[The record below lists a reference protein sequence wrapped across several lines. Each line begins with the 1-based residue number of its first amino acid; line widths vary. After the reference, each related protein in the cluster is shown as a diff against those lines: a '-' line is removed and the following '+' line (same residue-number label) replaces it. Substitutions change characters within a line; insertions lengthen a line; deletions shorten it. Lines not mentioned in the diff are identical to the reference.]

1 MARSINSPG
10 VQITEIDLSTNT
22 QPAVGTSI
30 FVAGFSPQGP
40 TDEVL
45 NVTSVSEL
53 EQIYGTPTTPA
64 ERYFYYS
71 CREILNSPATL
82 LTTRLPYGSGLGA
95 GFNNEQYSALLY
107 PVLSSSNAFSIG
119 KPVYTDLTEEEYLKI
134 VQGNIAWS
142 TLGSTTTGISIQT
155 VLSSVTFNTTT
166 SAGLLAQIQA
176 IDPTPETYSIEY
188 TSASTGTFTFQ
199 VTTSAVIT
207 TYGSSVPSF
216 DGTNLNAGIVVL
228 NKVQTASNEKFEG
241 YYVAITDNSN
251 IGPGTDF
258 TSVDTVLG
266 LTATNNFYQ
275 IPSTRFGFALSGTI
289 DQAGQ
294 NSISEIVESIPT
306 YNFNDPY
313 YNDSVIVTVFKVRS
327 SIYEPQTLAASLV
340 ESHIGSLD
348 STKKTLAGGTG
359 GIQQTY
365 FIQDIIDKNSVN
377 IQLLVNPAISQR
389 TDWSNVGTTTPKYS
403 VRRTDSSLATFGIF
417 SPTYITSN
425 KQVGKVANKLSRA
438 LTLIE
443 SNETINVDVVVD
455 AGLSTTG
462 SNTEDEYI
470 DSAYI
475 NIDNLKLENSDIQSK
490 WRSITNTFVNFAQNT
505 RKDCI
510 FVSDPIRQIF
520 VNGIDTKTL
529 SVRTNSFAENIFK
542 PLKASYGSINSS
554 YAAAYGNWI
563 KAYDIYLDRAAW
575 LPASGYIAAV
585 YARTDSNAQPW
596 IAPAGFTRGTLPNV
610 LDLGFNPN
618 QKQRDFLYTAS
629 INPVVFFT
637 GDGFVVFGQKTLQTK
652 PSAFDRI
659 NVRRLFLTLE
669 KAVLRTLKYFVF
681 EPNTTETRTR
691 LTNTIQPIFENAK
704 NTEGLY
710 DYLIVCDE
718 RNNPTGSIDN
728 NELKVD
734 IYLKPTR
741 AAEFILVNFIA
752 TRTGQSF
759 EELI

>member
-10 VQITEIDLSTNT
+10 VQITEIDLSTNV
-22 QPAVGTSI
+22 QPSVGTSI
-30 FVAGFSPQGP
+30 FVTGFAPQGP
-40 TDEVL
+40 TDEVI
-45 NVTSVSEL
+45 NITSVSEL
-53 EQIYGTPTTPA
+53 EQIYGTPTNPA

-71 CREILNSPATL
+71 CREILNSPSTL

-107 PVLSSSNAFSIG
+107 PVERVGSQFQVGRPIHQ
-119 KPVYTDLTEEEYLKI
+119 VLTEEDYLKI
-134 VQGNIAWS
+134 AQGNVVWS
-142 TLGSTTTGISIQT
+142 TLTNTVTGFTTT
-155 VLSSVTFNTTT
+155 VVNSSVTATSQT
-166 SAGLLAQIQA
+166 SAAVFAQIQA
-176 IDPTPETYSIEY
+176 IDPTPATYSIEY
-188 TSASTGTFTFQ
+188 TSVSSVVFTFQ
-199 VTTSAVIT
+199 TTVTGISSSA
-207 TYGSSVPSF
+207 GSSIPSF
-216 DGTNLNAGIVVL
+216 NGVNLNAGLVVL
-228 NKVQTASNEKFEG
+228 NRVQTTSNEKFEG

-258 TSVDTVLG
+258 TSVNTVLG
-266 LTATNNFYQ
+266 LTANNNFYTV
-275 IPSTRFGFALSGTI
+275 PTTRFGIALSGTI
-289 DQAGQ
+289 AQAGQ

-313 YNDSVIVTVFKVRS
+313 YNDSVIVTVFKIRS

-365 FIQDIIDKNSVN
+365 FIQDIIDKNSLN
-377 IQLLVNPAISQR
+377 IQLLVNPAISER
-389 TDWSNVGTTTPKYS
+389 TDWSDLSANVPKYD
-403 VRRTDSSLATFGIF
+403 VRRTDSSLAAFGTFV
-417 SPTYITSN
+417 PTYTTTKKLI
-425 KQVGKVANKLSRA
+425 GKVAEKVSRA
-438 LTLIE
+438 LALVE

-455 AGLSTTG
+455 GGLSTVG
-462 SNTEDEYI
+462 AVTEDEYT
-470 DSAYI
+470 DNVYI
-475 NIDNLKLENSDIQSK
+475 TPETLKQSNSDIQIK
-490 WRSITNTFVNFAQNT
+490 WKAITDLFINFTQNT

-510 FVSDPIRQIF
+510 YLSDPIRQIF

-529 SVRTNSFAENIFK
+529 SVKGNTFSENIFK
-542 PLKASYGSINSS
+542 PLKASYGALNSS
-554 YAAAYGNWI
+554 YAAAYGNWVKSFDPYI
-563 KAYDIYLDRAAW
+563 DKAVW
-575 LPASGYIAAV
+575 LPASGFVGAI
-585 YARTDSNAQPW
+585 YARTDANAQPW
-596 IAPAGFTRGTLPNV
+596 IAPAGLTRGLITNV
-610 LDLGFNPN
+610 IDLGFNPN

-629 INPVVFFT
+629 INPIVFFN

-652 PSAFDRI
+652 PSAFDRV
-659 NVRRLFLTLE
+659 NVRRLFLSLE
-669 KAVLRTLKYFVF
+669 KAVLKSLKYFVF
-681 EPNTTETRTR
+681 EPNSSETRTR
-691 LTNTIQPIFENAK
+691 LTNSIQPIFENAK

-718 RNNPTGSIDN
+718 RNNTSATIDN

-752 TRTGQSF
+752 TRTGQNF

>member
-10 VQITEIDLSTNT
+10 VQITEIDLSTNI
-22 QPAVGTSI
+22 QPAVGTSV
-30 FVAGFSPQGP
+30 FVAGYAPQGP

-45 NVTSVSEL
+45 NVTSASEL

-107 PVLSSSNAFSIG
+107 PVASSGNTFNVG
-119 KPVYTDLTEEEYLKI
+119 QPVHKVLTEEQYLKI
-134 VQGNIAWS
+134 VQGNITWS
-142 TLGSTTTGISIQT
+142 TLGTTATALSIQPT
-155 VLSSVTFNTTT
+155 LSSVSFT
-166 SAGLLAQIQA
+166 SATSAALFAQIQQ
-176 IDPTPETYSIEY
+176 IDPTPATYSVEY
-188 TSASTGTFTFQ
+188 TSSTTGIFTFQ
-199 VTTSAVIT
+199 VNTSSVVT
-207 TYGSSVPSF
+207 TYNSSTPSF

-228 NKVQTASNEKFEG
+228 NKVQTTSNEKFEG

-258 TSVDTVLG
+258 TSVNTVLG
-266 LTATNNFYQ
+266 LTGNNSFYQ

-289 DQAGQ
+289 EQAGQ

-365 FIQDIIDKNSVN
+365 FIQDIIDKNSIN
-377 IQLLVNPAISQR
+377 IQLLVNPSISQR
-389 TDWSNVGTTTPKYS
+389 TDWSSLGSTTPKYS
-403 VRRTDSSLATFGIF
+403 VRRTDSSLATFGTF
-417 SPTYITSN
+417 SPTYITTQ
-425 KQVGKVANKLSRA
+425 KQIGKVADKLSRA
-438 LTLIE
+438 LVLIE
-443 SNETINVDVVVD
+443 SNETINVDVIVD
-455 AGLSTTG
+455 AGLSTIG
-462 SNTEDEYI
+462 SNTEEEYI

-475 NIDNLKLENSDIQSK
+475 NTDSLKSENSDIQTK
-490 WRSITNTFVNFAQNT
+490 WRNITNAFVNFAQNT

-510 FVSDPIRQIF
+510 FISDPIRQIF

-542 PLKASYGSINSS
+542 PLKVSYGSINSS
-554 YAAAYGNWI
+554 YAAAYGNWV
-563 KAYDIYLDRAAW
+563 KNYDTYLDRAAW
-575 LPASGYIAAV
+575 IPASGYIAAV
-585 YARTDSNAQPW
+585 YARTDANAQPW
-596 IAPAGFTRGTLPNV
+596 IAPAGFTRGTLTNV

-659 NVRRLFLTLE
+659 NVRRLFLSLE

-691 LTNTIQPIFENAK
+691 LVNTVQPIFENAK

-718 RNNPTGSIDN
+718 RNNSANSIDN

>member
-10 VQITEIDLSTNT
+10 VQITEIDLSTNI
-22 QPAVGTSI
+22 QPAVGTSV
-30 FVAGFSPQGP
+30 FVAGFAPQGP
-40 TDEVL
+40 TDEVV

-53 EQIYGTPTTPA
+53 EQIYGTPKSPA

-107 PVLSSSNAFSIG
+107 PVASSSNSFNIG
-119 KPVYTDLTEEEYLKI
+119 KPVHRLLTEEEYLKI
-134 VQGNIAWS
+134 VQGNVVW
-142 TLGSTTTGISIQT
+142 GSLTPTATAISVGT
-155 VLSSVTFNTTT
+155 ALSSVSFTAAT
-166 SAGLLAQIQA
+166 SAALLTQIQLV
-176 IDPTPETYSIEY
+176 DPTPTTYSVEY
-188 TSASTGTFTFQ
+188 TSVSSGIFTFQ
-199 VTTSAVIT
+199 VNVSSQVV
-207 TYGSSVPSF
+207 TYGSSTPTF
-216 DGTNLNAGIVVL
+216 DGTNLNAGVVVL
-228 NKVQTASNEKFEG
+228 NRVQTTSNEKFEG

-258 TSVDTVLG
+258 TSVNSVLG
-266 LTATNNFYQ
+266 LTANNSFYQ

-289 DQAGQ
+289 EQAGQ
-294 NSISEIVESIPT
+294 DSISETVESIPT

-348 STKKTLAGGTG
+348 STKKTLAGSTG

-365 FIQDIIDKNSVN
+365 FIQDIIDKNSIN
-377 IQLLVNPAISQR
+377 IQLLVNPAISER
-389 TDWSNVGTTTPKYS
+389 TDWSSLSNPTPKYS
-403 VRRTDSSLATFGIF
+403 VRRTDSSLAAFGTF
-417 SPTYITSN
+417 SPTYETTTKSI
-425 KQVGKVANKLSRA
+425 GKVANKLSRA
-438 LTLIE
+438 LALIE

-455 AGLSTTG
+455 GGLSTVG
-462 SNTEDEYI
+462 ANTEDEYI
-470 DSAYI
+470 DSNYI
-475 NIDNLKLENSDIQSK
+475 NVENLKLENSDIQTK
-490 WRSITNTFVNFAQNT
+490 WRNITNTFVNFVQNT

-510 FVSDPIRQIF
+510 FISDPIRQIF

-529 SVRTNSFAENIFK
+529 SVRTNTFAENIFK
-542 PLKASYGSINSS
+542 PLKASYGSINTS
-554 YAAAYGNWI
+554 YAATYGNWI
-563 KAYDIYLDRAAW
+563 KSFDVYLDKPVW
-575 LPASGYIAAV
+575 LPASGFVGAI
-585 YARTDSNAQPW
+585 YARTDTNAQPW
-596 IAPAGFTRGTLPNV
+596 IAPAGLTRGIINNA

-629 INPVVFFT
+629 INPIVFFN

-652 PSAFDRI
+652 PSSFDRI
-659 NVRRLFLTLE
+659 NVRRLFLSLE
-669 KAVLRTLKYFVF
+669 KAVLRSLKYFVF
-681 EPNTTETRTR
+681 EPNTNETRTR
-691 LTNTIQPIFENAK
+691 LTNSIQPIFENAK
-704 NTEGLY
+704 NTEGLF

-718 RNNPTGSIDN
+718 RNNTSSSIDN